1 MLYRAIEVSN
11 HFHVQQYVH
20 VVELSWADRAE
31 LSWAKLHR
39 ENAFEKLHRN
49 SFIAEPAASTSDSGV
64 HQGSTL
70 LYYNIRISWQ
80 IVNRGDT
87 SILAASFAEAAA
99 RELYIILKKI
109 HFKEFEK
116 VIRWI
121 NNQDFAAAV
130 AAVLLL
136 LSSALSEVL
145 KYATKYSVPDFS
157 AMLVERCM
165 FIRFMWRI
173 PFDGYFVGIRH
184 RSILRFHL
192 FCMALQMFREM
203 KSSSRRVLSPP
214 SSRIC
219 SSRVLIRR

>member
-1 MLYRAIEVSN
+1 M
-11 HFHVQQYVH
+11 
-20 VVELSWADRAE
+20 
-31 LSWAKLHR
+31 
-39 ENAFEKLHRN
+39 
-49 SFIAEPAASTSDSGV
+49 
-64 HQGSTL
+64 
-70 LYYNIRISWQ
+70 
-80 IVNRGDT
+80 NRGDT

-130 AAVLLL
+130 AVVLLL

-165 FIRFMWRI
+165 FIRF
-173 PFDGYFVGIRH
+173 IRDV
-184 RSILRFHL
+184 FHL
-192 FCMALQMFREM
+192 TVISWVYGIGVYSA
-203 KSSSRRVLSPP
+203 S
-214 SSRIC
+214 IC
-219 SSRVLIRR
+219 FVWLFKCFVR